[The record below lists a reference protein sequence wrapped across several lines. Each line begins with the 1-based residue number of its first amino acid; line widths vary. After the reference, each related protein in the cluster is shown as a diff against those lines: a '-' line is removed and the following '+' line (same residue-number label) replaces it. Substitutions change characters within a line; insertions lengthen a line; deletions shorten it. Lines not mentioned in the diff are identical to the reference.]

1 MIGTLLRNRYRIDAK
16 LGEGG
21 MGVVYRA
28 HDNLLQRPVAIK
40 TLSPALFGA
49 EGARRLIREA
59 QSAAKLNHPH
69 IVSIF
74 DAVEEG
80 GQFAIVMELV
90 EGQTLRELL
99 PMPVPRLIEMAI
111 QVLQGLEYAH
121 AQGIVHR
128 DIKPENVI
136 ITKEGTAKLMDFGLA
151 RSEGRSRLTQTGM
164 VVGTVAYLAPEQ
176 ALGGQV
182 DGRSDLYA
190 LGAVLYEAVA
200 GRPPFESED
209 PISVITQHINVPPV
223 APHWHNPGVPVA
235 LENVILKLLAKD
247 PARRYQSAREV
258 ADALGAVRAGVGTA
272 AAALG
277 EAPMGAQAEKLTGPE
292 LAERLGRSPLVGR
305 EGELERLK
313 ELVDRVIAGQGGVV
327 LVSGPLGIGK
337 TRLLEEAA
345 TYARLRGVTV
355 VSGNAYESAPPYE
368 PF

>member
-1 MIGTLLRNRYRIDAK
+1 MLGTLLRNRYRIDAK

-28 HDNLLQRPVAIK
+28 HDSLLQRPVAIK
-40 TLSPALFGA
+40 TLSPALFGE

-59 QSAAKLNHPH
+59 QSAAKLNHSH

-80 GQFAIVMELV
+80 GQFAIVMELMEV
-90 EGQTLRELL
+90 
-99 PMPVPRLIEMAI
+99 
-111 QVLQGLEYAH
+111 
-121 AQGIVHR
+121 
-128 DIKPENVI
+128 
-136 ITKEGTAKLMDFGLA
+136 GLA
-151 RSEGRSRLTQTGM
+151 RSEGRSRLTVTGM

-223 APHWHNPGVPVA
+223 APHWHNPAVPVA

-258 ADALGAVRAGVGTA
+258 ADALGALRAGVGTA
-272 AAALG
+272 AAAAAV
-277 EAPMGAQAEKLTGPE
+277 EASTGAQAEKLTGPE
-292 LAERLGRSPLVGR
+292 LVERLGRSPLVGR

-355 VSGNAYESAPPYE
+355 VSGNAYE
-368 PF
+368 